1 MLGIFIF
8 RNISFSFCWGLQ
20 KFRVEGSIPFFRSN
34 EKMKKLGLGL
44 GLPGGG

>member
-1 MLGIFIF
+1 MLGIYIF
-8 RNISFSFCWGLQ
+8 RKVPWWGLQ